1 MDMPIIRTALRQ
13 IETIESANREEWIS
27 EPGGLTQFGAFVH
40 VLMPG
45 TRSSLKHWHASEDE
59 LVYVLEGELTVVEGE
74 AEHVLGP
81 GDAAAFP
88 AAVPVG
94 HYLWNR
100 SATAVRCLVVGTRA
114 QEDRVTYPDNDRIL
128 HRDRSREDDLWTDTS
143 GNPAGDPYLH
153 WSP

>member
-1 MDMPIIRTALRQ
+1 MTIIRIAQRQ
-13 IETIESANREEWIS
+13 VETTEGKNREEWIS
-27 EPGGLTQFGAFVH
+27 EPGALTQFGAFVH

-45 TRSSLKHWHASEDE
+45 TRSSIKHWHQSEDE
-59 LVYVLEGELTVVEGE
+59 LVYVLEGEVTVVEGD

-88 AAVPVG
+88 AAHPVG

-100 SATAVRCLVVGTRA
+100 SASAARCLVIGTRA
-114 QEDRVTYPDNDRIL
+114 EKDRITYPDHDRIL
-128 HRDRSREDDLWTDTS
+128 HRDRSQEDDLWTDSS
-143 GNPAGDPYLH
+143 GNPADDPYEH